1 MTLEIVVDDRQN
13 CPAQAKLAY
22 LVEAMKLRSGK
33 FTAHR
38 KGNYIFLYLE
48 EHMLELPSGRYF
60 N

>member
-22 LVEAMKLRSGK
+22 LVEAMKLRSVHLEREIK
-33 FTAHR
+33 
-38 KGNYIFLYLE
+38 IFLYLE
-48 EHMLELPSGRYF
+48 EHILELPSGRYF